1 MNRLVVL
8 TDRHQV
14 PAGRTLGE
22 VLRAAADGGLSTVL
36 LRETD
41 LRDDERAAI
50 ATVARAA
57 GLDVV
62 AAHRPVRGGAGVH
75 VPADAGAPGFATRW
89 GRSCHTRAE
98 LHRAAAEGAWWA
110 TLSPYG
116 TSGSKP
122 GYGPPVPRAAFVGAP
137 LPVLALGGI
146 GPENAA
152 AARAAGA
159 HGVAVMGAVMRAADP
174 AQVVAQLLRAVR

>member
-8 TDRHQV
+8 TDRSQV
-14 PAGRTLGE
+14 PAGRTLGD
-22 VLRAAADGGLSTVL
+22 VLSAAARGGLRTVL

-41 LRDDERAAI
+41 LPDDERAAL
-50 ATVARAA
+50 AAGARSA

-75 VPADAGAPGFATRW
+75 VPAGAAAPAFATRW
-89 GRSCHTRAE
+89 GRSCHSRAE
-98 LHRAAAEGAWWA
+98 LHRAAADGAWWA

-116 TSGSKP
+116 PSGSKP
-122 GYGPPVPRAAFVGAP
+122 GYGPPVPWEAFVRPP

-152 AARAAGA
+152 DARAAGA
-159 HGVAVMGAVMRAADP
+159 HGVAVMGAVMRADDP
-174 AQVVAQLLRAVR
+174 AAVVAELLRAVS

>member
-8 TDRHQV
+8 TDRAQV
-14 PAGRTLGE
+14 PAGRSLAD
-22 VLRAAADGGLSTVL
+22 VLRAAADGGLRTVL

-41 LRDDERAAI
+41 LSDAERATLA
-50 ATVARAA
+50 AGARKA

-75 VPADAGAPGFATRW
+75 VPAGAPAPAFATRW
-89 GRSCHTRAE
+89 GRSCHSRAE
-98 LHRAAAEGAWWA
+98 LHRAAADGAWWA

-116 TSGSKP
+116 ASASKP
-122 GYGPPVPRAAFVGAP
+122 GHGPPIPREAFVRAP

-146 GPENAA
+146 GPDNAA
-152 AARAAGA
+152 DARAAGA
-159 HGVAVMGAVMRAADP
+159 HGVAVMGAVMRAEDP
-174 AQVVAQLLRAVR
+174 AAVVAELLRAVS